1 MKNQSF
7 KITLLLLFLLIII
20 VFVVIGQTEISQPII
35 HQETTDYYQG
45 TITKIIDGDTLEIDN
60 ITIRLALVDSPEYY
74 EKGGNKA
81 KEFTSSICPLGS
93 TAMIDVDKGQITD
106 NYNRII
112 AVVYCNNRNLNAE
125 LIINGHA
132 TIDEEFCNVSE
143 FKNEDWAR
151 EGC

>member
-7 KITLLLLFLLIII
+7 KITLFLLFILIVTVYILI
-20 VFVVIGQTEISQPII
+20 NQTEPSIYK
-35 HQETTDYYQG
+35 EYYQG

-74 EKGGNKA
+74 QEESKEA
-81 KEFTSSICPLGS
+81 KEFTSSICPIGS

-106 NYNRII
+106 KYNRII

-125 LIINGHA
+125 LIINSHA
-132 TIDEEFCNVSE
+132 TIDEEFCNASE

>member
-7 KITLLLLFLLIII
+7 KITLLLLIILIIALYFI
-20 VFVVIGQTEISQPII
+20 INQTEPSIYK
-35 HQETTDYYQG
+35 EYYQG
-45 TITKIIDGDTLEIDN
+45 TITKIIDGDTLEVDN

-74 EKGGNKA
+74 QEGSKEA
-81 KEFTSSICPLGS
+81 KEFTSNICPIGS

-106 NYNRII
+106 KYNRII

>member
-1 MKNQSF
+1 MKIQSF
-7 KITLLLLFLLIII
+7 KITLFLLFLLIIAVYFLI
-20 VFVVIGQTEISQPII
+20 NQTEPSIYKE
-35 HQETTDYYQG
+35 HYQG

-74 EKGGNKA
+74 ENEGNKA
-81 KEFTSSICPLGS
+81 KEFTSSICPIGS

-143 FKNEDWAR
+143 FKNEYWAKKY
-151 EGC
+151 GC

>member
-1 MKNQSF
+1 MKIKTF
-7 KITLLLLFLLIII
+7 GKIIRILLPLVILIIT
-20 VFVVIGQTEISQPII
+20 VYFLANQVETPQPSLCK
-35 HQETTDYYQG
+35 DCYQG
-45 TITKIIDGDTLEIDN
+45 TITKIIDGDTLEVDN
-60 ITIRLALVDSPEYY
+60 ITIRLALIDSPEYY
-74 EKGGNKA
+74 QEGLKEA
-81 KEFTSSICPLGS
+81 KEFTSSICPIGS

-143 FKNEDWAR
+143 FKNEDWAKKDD
-151 EGC
+151 